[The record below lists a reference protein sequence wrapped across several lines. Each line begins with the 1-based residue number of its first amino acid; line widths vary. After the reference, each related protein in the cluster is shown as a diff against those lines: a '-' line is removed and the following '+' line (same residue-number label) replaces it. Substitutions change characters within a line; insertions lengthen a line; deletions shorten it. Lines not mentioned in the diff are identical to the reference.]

1 MPKFPV
7 RNSQD
12 CSRCDLR
19 TYGIE
24 SRNEL
29 SRTGRAARD
38 LHRVELDHR
47 VAVLVANIA
56 REDFT
61 AVPAFAEPGPCKYA
75 TF

>member
-7 RNSQD
+7 RNSQG

-47 VAVLVANIA
+47 VAVLAANIA
-56 REDFT
+56 T
-61 AVPAFAEPGPCKYA
+61 VPAFAEPGPCKYA
-75 TF
+75 TI